1 MQTNKKATPLKNSQI
16 LHRYDIFKKQ
26 TLKKKK
32 TSEKETPNVSEHG
45 RKVTQ
50 RGKSMFIN
58 NIHKPSNNLVII
70 KMMQVRVNQM
80 PTMHLLAQK
89 TVKI

>member
-1 MQTNKKATPLKNSQI
+1 MQTNKKATPLKNSQP

-26 TLKKKK
+26 TLKNK
-32 TSEKETPNVSEHG
+32 TSEKETPNVSKHG
-45 RKVTQ
+45 RRVTQ
-50 RGKSMFIN
+50 REKSMFIN
-58 NIHKPSNNLVII
+58 NIYKPSNNLVRI
-70 KMMQVRVNQM
+70 KMMQVRANQM